1 MILHHPFFISARL
14 LPAIKLGDAT
24 LTLLDAKAWRD
35 GRQVAAFAID
45 LPDGAAYVDNSMAS
59 GQGGFKGVVEM
70 FESYLGFLS
79 AAMEGMEYELRT
91 GEESENAHLFPAWL
105 MQMLDKSDVEDA
117 LCQLTNEA
125 GNLQT
130 QLIEA

>member
-1 MILHHPFFISARL
+1 MILHHPFFISSRL

-24 LTLLDAKAWRD
+24 LSLLDSKAWRD

-70 FESYLGFLS
+70 FEGYLGFLS
-79 AAMEGMEYELRT
+79 AAMEGLEYERST
-91 GEESENAHLFPAWL
+91 GCKSENAHLFPEWV

-125 GNLQT
+125 GRIQT
-130 QLIEA
+130 HLIEA